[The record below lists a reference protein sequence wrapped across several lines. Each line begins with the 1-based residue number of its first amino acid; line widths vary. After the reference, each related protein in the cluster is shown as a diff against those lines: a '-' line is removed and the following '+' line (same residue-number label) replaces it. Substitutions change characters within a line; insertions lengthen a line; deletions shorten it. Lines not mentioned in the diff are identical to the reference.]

1 MTTITEQHDNKQ
13 LELGFRGL
21 PRHSRLARRE
31 RRLARA
37 SWWFAKMRAMVNAA
51 SAEREAETP
60 RPEQPVLPGTIRQ
73 IRLN

>member
-1 MTTITEQHDNKQ
+1 MTTITKIQNDEQ

-21 PRHSRLARRE
+21 PRNPRLVRRE

-37 SWWFAKMRAMVNAA
+37 SWWFAKMRAVVNAA
-51 SAEREAETP
+51 PSGPQAGTP